1 MNVSIKKRLGK
12 KRTSLYLEIS
22 GKGLRKREA
31 IKSLWLYNSPSTKEA
46 RTHNKDMLF
55 KAEIF
60 AAKKREELLNKSLGL
75 PSPKLQLS
83 LIEYVDKFIE
93 SEEEASGNTKSKPR
107 SLLKYL
113 KRFDKSYTLGDI
125 SEQLLENLK
134 TYLKKRAFKKDG
146 NLLGV
151 NSASSYFDFFKR
163 CVHQAHR
170 DGFILRDPA
179 LNVKSIQTKT
189 TKKEYLEINELQ
201 ILINDTS
208 WKSSLI
214 KRAFIF
220 SCYTGI
226 RFVDV
231 KSLGWDQIM
240 KSHDD
245 GYYIDFTHKKTD
257 EFERLYIAQHVYDLI
272 NEMKSPGSKLVFEG
286 MIAHHKDCISG
297 WVRSLGI
304 DKHITYHC
312 SRHTNATLLLS
323 NGADIYTVSKTL
335 GHKDVR
341 TTEIYA
347 NLLDKNLRKAAS
359 LIPNLLS

>member
-31 IKSLWLYNSPSTKEA
+31 IRFLWLYNSPSSKEA

-60 AAKKREELLNKSLGL
+60 AAKKREELINKSLGL

-83 LIEYVDKFIE
+83 LIEYVEKFIE

-107 SLLKYL
+107 SLLIYL
-113 KRFDKSYTLGDI
+113 KRFDQSYTLGDV

-146 NLLGV
+146 NVLSV
-151 NSASSYFDFFKR
+151 NSASAYFDFFKR

-201 ILINDTS
+201 ILINDSS
-208 WKSSLI
+208 WKSGSVALI
-214 KRAFIF
+214 
-220 SCYTGI
+220 
-226 RFVDV
+226 
-231 KSLGWDQIM
+231 
-240 KSHDD
+240 
-245 GYYIDFTHKKTD
+245 
-257 EFERLYIAQHVYDLI
+257 
-272 NEMKSPGSKLVFEG
+272 
-286 MIAHHKDCISG
+286 
-297 WVRSLGI
+297 
-304 DKHITYHC
+304 
-312 SRHTNATLLLS
+312 
-323 NGADIYTVSKTL
+323 
-335 GHKDVR
+335 
-341 TTEIYA
+341 
-347 NLLDKNLRKAAS
+347 
-359 LIPNLLS
+359 

>member
-93 SEEEASGNTKSKPR
+93 SEEEASGNIKSKPR

-134 TYLKKRAFKKDG
+134 TYLRKRAFKKDG
-146 NLLGV
+146 NL
-151 NSASSYFDFFKR
+151 SSR
-163 CVHQAHR
+163 R
-170 DGFILRDPA
+170 DGKVYHV
-179 LNVKSIQTKT
+179 NV
-189 TKKEYLEINELQ
+189 
-201 ILINDTS
+201 
-208 WKSSLI
+208 SS
-214 KRAFIF
+214 K
-220 SCYTGI
+220 
-226 RFVDV
+226 
-231 KSLGWDQIM
+231 
-240 KSHDD
+240 
-245 GYYIDFTHKKTD
+245 
-257 EFERLYIAQHVYDLI
+257 FE
-272 NEMKSPGSKLVFEG
+272 
-286 MIAHHKDCISG
+286 
-297 WVRSLGI
+297 
-304 DKHITYHC
+304 
-312 SRHTNATLLLS
+312 
-323 NGADIYTVSKTL
+323 
-335 GHKDVR
+335 
-341 TTEIYA
+341 
-347 NLLDKNLRKAAS
+347 
-359 LIPNLLS
+359 